1 MKRTLLTLII
11 LILGSS
17 IYAQDNSDRILGVWL
32 NNLKN
37 AKVEI
42 FEKEGQFFGKI
53 VWIDIKKDVDINKA
67 TDKNNPDP
75 SLRNRNILGLEILTD
90 LVYENGTWTDGKL
103 YSPEKGKTVDCEL
116 EISEDNQ
123 TLFLTAS
130 KGWFS
135 KTLEWKRVDNKQDGK
150 NEN

>member
-1 MKRTLLTLII
+1 MKRTLLILVII
-11 LILGSS
+11 IIGSS
-17 IYAQDNSDRILGVWL
+17 IYAQDDSDRILGVWL
-32 NNLKN
+32 NNLGN

-42 FEKEGQFFGKI
+42 FEKDGRFFGKI
-53 VWIDIKKDVDINKA
+53 VWLKLAKETDINKA
-67 TDKNNPDP
+67 IDKKNPDT
-75 SLRNRNILGLEILTD
+75 SLRNRKILGLEILTD
-90 LVYENGTWTDGKL
+90 LVYEKGAWINGKL

-135 KTLEWKRVDNKQDGK
+135 KTLEWKRVDKRLEG
-150 NEN
+150 ENGN